1 MDPRMLAI
9 ICNKPELIAE
19 LPRWMFPESME
30 RELQSTEGLAV
41 GEIAG
46 RDSIAAVFEAAKR
59 RKLQALLPTV
69 AYTGTEFGDWEAL
82 FGKIERLAESL
93 EGQGIKVFRPVVL
106 GSPRW
111 WRHLCGRYVP
121 SLFAR
126 FGFYSPCVG
135 CHLYLHALRIPL
147 ALRIG
152 CRMIIGGERESH
164 QGSIKINQTAAALD
178 AYTTFVRSFGV
189 ELLLPVRK
197 INSDDAI
204 AAILGKQWREADEQ
218 LGCVLSKNYR
228 DEHGMVHCRED
239 ALTRFFSEYAVAEA
253 ERLVREAVAKP

>member
-1 MDPRMLAI
+1 MDPRIIAI
-9 ICNKPELIAE
+9 ICNKPELIAD
-19 LPRWMFPESME
+19 LPHWMLPEAME
-30 RELQSTEGLAV
+30 RELRETEGLAI

-46 RDSIAAVFEAAKR
+46 RDSIAAVLEAVKQGN
-59 RKLQALLPTV
+59 LQALLPTV

-82 FGKIERLAESL
+82 FGKIERLAASL
-93 EGQGIKVFRPVVL
+93 EGQGIKVFHPVVL

-126 FGFYSPCVG
+126 FGFYSPCAS

-164 QGSIKINQTAAALD
+164 QGTIKINQTAVALD
-178 AYTTFVRSFGV
+178 AYTSFARSFGI
-189 ELLLPVRK
+189 ELLLPVRN
-197 INSDDAI
+197 IHGDDDI
-204 AAILGKQWREADEQ
+204 AAIVGTQWREKDEQ
-218 LGCVLSKNYR
+218 LECVLSKNYR
-228 DEHGMVHCRED
+228 DEQGMVRCRED
-239 ALTRFFSEYAVAEA
+239 ALARFFSEYAVAEA
-253 ERLVREAVAKP
+253 ERLIREVLEKR